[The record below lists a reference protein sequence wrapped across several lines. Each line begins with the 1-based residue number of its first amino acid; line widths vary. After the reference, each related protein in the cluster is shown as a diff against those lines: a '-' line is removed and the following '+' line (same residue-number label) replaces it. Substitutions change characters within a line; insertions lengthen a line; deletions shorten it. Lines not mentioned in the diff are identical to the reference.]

1 MFWNPYVTQ
10 TVSLGHLCFEG
21 EMLLQRRDDN
31 VVITFLRMPEDIQN
45 DSDEY
50 WNISAKACQE
60 DAQ

>member
-1 MFWNPYVTQ
+1 MTQ

-21 EMLLQRRDDN
+21 EMLLQRLDDN